1 MKTYKSH
8 QFSWILII
16 VLLPI
21 LTGLFISYKY
31 QLGNN
36 PLSLVPMVILE
47 SFFLFLF
54 LLFYRLKISLTKS
67 QIMISYGIGLIKIR
81 IQQKEIE
88 STKLVRNHWYY
99 GLGIRVIPNGILYNA
114 HGLDAVELTFKGKRN
129 IIRISSLDCKKLKI
143 EIDKRLSI

>member
-1 MKTYKSH
+1 
-8 QFSWILII
+8 
-16 VLLPI
+16 
-21 LTGLFISYKY
+21 
-31 QLGNN
+31 
-36 PLSLVPMVILE
+36 
-47 SFFLFLF
+47 
-54 LLFYRLKISLTKS
+54 
-67 QIMISYGIGLIKIR
+67 MISYGIGLIKIR